1 MDPRRAFGDAGER
14 LAAAELMRGGA
25 SVVDRN
31 ARTRY
36 GEIDLVC
43 RDRDG
48 FVFVEVKTR
57 RASSFVTAHESVS
70 TAKARR
76 LATLAQAWLAHR
88 NERAAPYRLLVAAVT
103 VHVAGSS
110 VSLIPIDRC

>member
-1 MDPRRAFGDAGER
+1 MGER
-14 LAAAELMRGGA
+14 LAAAELARNGA
-25 SVVDRN
+25 STVDRN

-48 FVFVEVKTR
+48 YVFVEVKTR
-57 RASSFVTAHESVS
+57 RATSFVTAEESVS

-76 LATLAQAWLAHR
+76 LASLAQAWLAHHG
-88 NERAAPYRLLVAAVT
+88 ERAASFRLVVAAVT
-103 VHVAGSS
+103 VHEAGSS
-110 VSLIPIDRC
+110 VRLIPLDR